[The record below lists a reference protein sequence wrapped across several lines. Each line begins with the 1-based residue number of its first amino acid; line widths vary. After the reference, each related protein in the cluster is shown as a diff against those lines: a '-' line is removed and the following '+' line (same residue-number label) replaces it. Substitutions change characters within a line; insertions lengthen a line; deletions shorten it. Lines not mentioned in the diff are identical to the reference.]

1 MGLQAL
7 GARIGD
13 NLHELS
19 LAGGEGVLLEYVEEH
34 PPIRLNYGMA
44 SRLLNYYRA
53 PDTRNEED
61 VVEEED
67 EKRERQKNTLL
78 RRQELYNQ
86 CHVPRH
92 VKLLL
97 EHRDRKQDYDHD
109 ANIPRLGIGETRVLG
124 PEHES
129 PFLGDIR
136 EQEIVQSISNNLY
149 RAPIFR
155 QRANTNDYLLICTR
169 AMMKEM
175 HFIVRA
181 LPRY

>member
-1 MGLQAL
+1 M
-7 GARIGD
+7 
-13 NLHELS
+13 
-19 LAGGEGVLLEYVEEH
+19 
-34 PPIRLNYGMA
+34 
-44 SRLLNYYRA
+44 
-53 PDTRNEED
+53 
-61 VVEEED
+61 
-67 EKRERQKNTLL
+67 

-181 LPRY
+181 LPPLLTVGQVEPLQVCYRPERIQRHPTATE